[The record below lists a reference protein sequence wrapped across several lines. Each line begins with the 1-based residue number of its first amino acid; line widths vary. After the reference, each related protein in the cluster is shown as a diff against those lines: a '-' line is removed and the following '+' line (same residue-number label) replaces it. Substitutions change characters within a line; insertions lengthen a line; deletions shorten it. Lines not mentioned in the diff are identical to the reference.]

1 MLTITDYSVELIK
14 DPFGI
19 LTGERFE
26 FLLDLEVPED
36 DELYSVN
43 GIYLRAIYLVEESRD
58 ELMKYE
64 IFEKN
69 TDQYLELELEEDELQ
84 EVSIFCKAHWM
95 EGKK

>member
-1 MLTITDYSVELIK
+1 MLTITEYSVELIK

-19 LTGERFE
+19 LAGERYE

-43 GIYLRAIYLVEESRD
+43 GVHLRVIYLVEESRS
-58 ELMKYE
+58 ELVKYE

-69 TDQYLELELEEDELQ
+69 TDQYLDLELDGEELQ
-84 EVSIFCKAHWM
+84 EVADFCGAHWM
-95 EGKK
+95 EGKE